1 MFPQFLRRSL
11 GFTLIEL
18 MVVVAIMAIL
28 AAISTPYILDW
39 IDATKLRSG
48 VSAVTTHLALARS
61 EAIKYPKSTPTSLSI
76 TTGAAWIVDTVE
88 AKTACDSNCTMT
100 AASAT
105 SLAFTRRGILEPL
118 TEVTLTLQSGKGT
131 KQVQIKVSQLGTV
144 STCSP
149 SAKPM
154 GGYAVCQP

>member
-1 MFPQFLRRSL
+1 MFPQFLRRSR

-28 AAISTPYILDW
+28 AGISTPYILDW
-39 IDATKLRSG
+39 IDASKLRSG
-48 VSAVTTHLALARS
+48 VSSVTTHLALVRS
-61 EAIKYPKSTPTSLSI
+61 EAIKTSADKTLAI
-76 TTGAAWIVDTVE
+76 TTTAPWSVGEVSATA
-88 AKTACDSNCTMT
+88 ACDAQCTMT
-100 AASAT
+100 ATSAT
-105 SLAFTRRGILEPL
+105 TLTFTRRGVLNPL